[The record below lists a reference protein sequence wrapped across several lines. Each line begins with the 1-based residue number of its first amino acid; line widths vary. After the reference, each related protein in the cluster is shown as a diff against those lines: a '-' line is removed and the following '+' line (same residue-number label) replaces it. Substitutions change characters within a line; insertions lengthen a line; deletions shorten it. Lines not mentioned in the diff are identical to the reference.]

1 MLIRAIIQTV
11 VMQAVI
17 GAVLLGA
24 GGDWL
29 WPQAWAFLG
38 ETGVLSLCISVWLAR
53 RDPELLKARL
63 TSPFKANQRA
73 FDRAVIMVIG
83 PLYLAWLVL
92 IGLDAERFQWSA
104 APLAAQILGAALVGL
119 GMVLGWESFRQNS
132 FAAPQVRIQAE
143 RAQRVIDTG
152 LYRYVRHPMYAG
164 AVLYFI
170 GAPLVM
176 GSLWGLVGSAA
187 LAVGIAVRALGEEAV
202 LKADLPGYADYLV
215 KTPWRIVPGIW

>member
-1 MLIRAIIQTV
+1 
-11 VMQAVI
+11 MQAVI

>member
-38 ETGVLSLCISVWLAR
+38 EPGVLSLCISVWLAR

>member
-176 GSLWGLVGSAA
+176 DSLWGLVGSAA